1 MKKIVLAVVVS
12 AVASQANP
20 WTECGLG
27 GAIGSLIKDNKVAS
41 KVLASVTNVTWDLGT
56 TATTSAVSTPDLCA
70 NKQVAAAKFINDTYA
85 SLEIETAKGEGQ
97 NLIALLDLAEVDA
110 AHRDAV
116 IAGLRSEMSQV
127 VATPGFSGLS
137 QIEKA
142 QNYYAVFVAT
152 VTEKA

>member
-1 MKKIVLAVVVS
+1 MKKIALAIVVS

-20 WTECGLG
+20 WTECGIG
-27 GAIGSLIKDNKVAS
+27 GAIGSLIKNNNVAS
-41 KVLASVTNVTWDLGT
+41 KVIASVTNVTWDLGT

-97 NLIALLDLAEVDA
+97 NLVALLDLAEVDA

-116 IAGLRSEMSQV
+116 VAGLRSGMAQMVATSGFSGMSQV
-127 VATPGFSGLS
+127 D
-137 QIEKA
+137 KA
-142 QNYYAVFVAT
+142 QGYYAVFMKV
-152 VTEKA
+152 VVEKA